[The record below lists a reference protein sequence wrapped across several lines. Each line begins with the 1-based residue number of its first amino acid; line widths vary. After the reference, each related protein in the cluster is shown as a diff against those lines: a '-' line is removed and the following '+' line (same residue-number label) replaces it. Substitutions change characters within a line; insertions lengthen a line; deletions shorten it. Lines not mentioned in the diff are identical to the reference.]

1 MAASHPFNH
10 PSDHL
15 VMSSSDEDSSSDDDD
30 GKTTPVRLERYAA
43 LELHTGLSQWCTRIR
58 ATEELRA
65 CFQHLYT
72 KHAAKP
78 MQACMFKDALL
89 AVQQCDSRAPCQ
101 QAVEQLVQAATAVL
115 PQQKKSLIAAEHKQ
129 VKLRLHRAGRR
140 AGDHNTAARQ
150 DSRHQEEQ
158 EADEEEEGAPSCM
171 FDLPLPDE
179 VLLQVFALLD
189 PVALAACLMVCR
201 SWRGLGQE
209 PRLWVDL
216 ASQLYP
222 APLHSAQPRP
232 RRLRRVPPEAPPPLL
247 LPHAQFCRLA
257 MSDPLPLL
265 PFKTRRALAG
275 GRPVWLQLQASA
287 GGSGSGAL
295 GPRLLKALT
304 VQQAMK
310 KVRTSCSGSSP
321 QGTDRQDDDGSTSS
335 PRRSK
340 RLAYKTPFWSPAS
353 AASTEVSQPHS
364 INLLAGQCSQ
374 QPSSCGPPS
383 LALTDDKPSVASTFQ
398 LSFSTAATGLASFRD
413 TDRCGLWG
421 VLPEEVRWCKLTY
434 GCQGRNPFFALVLT
448 DCRFHG
454 QLGND
459 HFVSQK
465 APVVVSLGFK
475 SCQDN
480 SELEEETMPAVVACG
495 AHHSTSISRKGE
507 LYSWGL
513 GCNGELG
520 LGRWSP
526 IELALP
532 RQCSSPHMRV
542 VSVACGANHTL
553 AIAETGTLWS
563 CGRNRHGQL
572 GTNTLV
578 DGSRLQMVLH
588 LGGYRIVSA
597 AAGSAHSLALASDGS
612 LFTWGDG
619 SHGQLGH
626 SQLQHIAAMMPA
638 NNPITMPS
646 AQKISRLDPASLS
659 PDNRVTAI
667 SAGAHHSIALTVGGA
682 ILSFGANSM
691 GQLGTGDLQDR
702 WKPTRVPLALP
713 EEGQPCLR
721 VVQLACGAAHSV
733 ALFSNQGSL
742 EVRTAG
748 CNAYG
753 QLGHGDRS
761 SRCLFTPVPR
771 IPNVVAV
778 QAGDE
783 HSCAITTAGELFLW
797 GRGDSGQLGMGD
809 MRAKWKPTLLK
820 DHQVVHPDKTLRR
833 NKRNQP
839 FTRSVARDGESGPSL
854 IM

>member
-1 MAASHPFNH
+1 
-10 PSDHL
+10 
-15 VMSSSDEDSSSDDDD
+15 
-30 GKTTPVRLERYAA
+30 
-43 LELHTGLSQWCTRIR
+43 
-58 ATEELRA
+58 
-65 CFQHLYT
+65 
-72 KHAAKP
+72 
-78 MQACMFKDALL
+78 
-89 AVQQCDSRAPCQ
+89 
-101 QAVEQLVQAATAVL
+101 
-115 PQQKKSLIAAEHKQ
+115 
-129 VKLRLHRAGRR
+129 
-140 AGDHNTAARQ
+140 
-150 DSRHQEEQ
+150 
-158 EADEEEEGAPSCM
+158 
-171 FDLPLPDE
+171 
-179 VLLQVFALLD
+179 
-189 PVALAACLMVCR
+189 
-201 SWRGLGQE
+201 
-209 PRLWVDL
+209 
-216 ASQLYP
+216 
-222 APLHSAQPRP
+222 
-232 RRLRRVPPEAPPPLL
+232 
-247 LPHAQFCRLA
+247 
-257 MSDPLPLL
+257 
-265 PFKTRRALAG
+265 
-275 GRPVWLQLQASA
+275 
-287 GGSGSGAL
+287 
-295 GPRLLKALT
+295 
-304 VQQAMK
+304 MK

-421 VLPEEVRWCKLTY
+421 VLPEELVEVILRQCTPPQLGMLESTCSHFRHNKLIEKIAKQKLKLVPRARGLRPNKKESESYVMLLQYVT
-434 GCQGRNPFFALVLT
+434 CQSQAAAQATSVACGAYHTSALLVPSTIPGARHSLHMFGRG
-448 DCRFHG
+448 FHG

-495 AHHSTSISRKGE
+495 AHHSSSISRKGE

-820 DHQVVHPDKTLRR
+820 DYQVVHPDKTLRR